1 MQDVRVR
8 EHDDDVGGGAWV
20 EGQRW
25 CTEDKVEEEWV
36 EDQREN

>member
-8 EHDDDVGGGAWV
+8 EHDDDVGGTWV
-20 EGQRW
+20 EGQRS
-25 CTEDKVEEEWV
+25 CTVGEVEEEWV